1 MHALVILASFNS
13 LFFGLFGV
21 NWEDIDSRITEE
33 FPQVELLST
42 DSLLNQ
48 MQERLSPMLIDVREI
63 EEYKISHL
71 QTAVNVKT
79 AEEIAQLITDKSTPI
94 VVYCSVGYRSAG
106 VAAGLQGMGY
116 ENVLSLQHSIFEWA
130 NKNYPMIDDQGDTDK
145 VHPFNRAWG
154 ALVASRFHQYP

>member
-13 LFFGLFGV
+13 FFLGLFGV
-21 NWEDIDSRITEE
+21 NWEDIDSRIIEE

-63 EEYKISHL
+63 KEYKISHL
-71 QTAVNVKT
+71 QTAANVKT
-79 AEEIAQLITDKSTPI
+79 AEEIAQLITDKSTSI
-94 VVYCSVGYRSAG
+94 VVHCSVGYRSAG

-130 NKNYPMIDDQGDTDK
+130 NKNYPMIDDQGDADK

>member
-21 NWEDIDSRITEE
+21 NWEDIDSRIIEE

-63 EEYKISHL
+63 KE
-71 QTAVNVKT
+71 
-79 AEEIAQLITDKSTPI
+79 
-94 VVYCSVGYRSAG
+94 
-106 VAAGLQGMGY
+106 
-116 ENVLSLQHSIFEWA
+116 
-130 NKNYPMIDDQGDTDK
+130 
-145 VHPFNRAWG
+145 
-154 ALVASRFHQYP
+154 

>member
-13 LFFGLFGV
+13 FFLGLFGV
-21 NWEDIDSRITEE
+21 NWEDIDSRIIEE

-63 EEYKISHL
+63 KEYKISHL
-71 QTAVNVKT
+71 QTAANVKT
-79 AEEIAQLITDKSTPI
+79 AEEIAQLITDKSTSI
-94 VVYCSVGYRSAG
+94 VVHCSVGYCSAG

-130 NKNYPMIDDQGDTDK
+130 NKNYPMIDGQGDTDK
-145 VHPFNRAWG
+145 INLLNRAG
-154 ALVASRFHQYP
+154 ALVDFRLYRYP